1 MPAKKATPSLL
12 DYAKQF
18 ERPSCI
24 ACILPERE
32 EIDGAYKSGV
42 NRKHILKWLWEV
54 KGYTDQSV
62 LDEDGKPV
70 GISASML
77 DKHLG
82 GGHHYSKK
90 DLLDKDV

>member
-1 MPAKKATPSLL
+1 MTTKKNVSLL

-54 KGYTDQSV
+54 KGY
-62 LDEDGKPV
+62 EDKSLV
-70 GISASML
+70 GDDGRPTGITASML
-77 DKHLG
+77 DKHYT
-82 GGHHYSKK
+82 GGHHYTKK
-90 DLLDKDV
+90 DDE